1 MTWKEVLRQLEYKQ
15 DWDTAIEYMQHVI
28 QENSNDMDVYI
39 YMDYLLMNLLVEE
52 DYNVSKHDYYASLAK
67 HYFDESF
74 AKYSE
79 DAEYLFYTA
88 LTAVMSE
95 WYWGIEVEDYG
106 RMFEKAIQ
114 LDPDNLIYRRDRI
127 ISLNHKDPANYKEL
141 KEYYELV
148 LDANSD
154 LNKTLKSKGA
164 VGAYLLGM
172 LTFRAKSFWHKP
184 YMKNIFIDSRK
195 INHVQK

>member
-15 DWDTAIEYMQHVI
+15 DWDTAIEYMQRI
-28 QENSNDMDVYI
+28 IEENPDGMDAYI
-39 YMDYLLMNLLVEE
+39 YMNYLLMNLLVEE
-52 DYNVSKHDYYASLAK
+52 DYDQSKHDYYAKLAK
-67 HYFDESF
+67 YYFDLSYS
-74 AKYSE
+74 KYSE
-79 DAEYLFYTA
+79 NAEYLFYTA

-95 WYWGIEVEDYG
+95 WYWGMEVKDYD

-114 LDPDNLIYRRDRI
+114 LAPDNLVYRRDSI

-148 LDANSD
+148 LDENSD
-154 LNKTLKSKGA
+154 LNKTLRSKGA

-172 LTFRAKSFWHKP
+172 LTSRAKSFLA
-184 YMKNIFIDSRK
+184 
-195 INHVQK
+195 